1 MPTPILAT
9 KLYTPPPR
17 PDLVLRPRL
26 LERLQKGVQRRLTL
40 ISAPAGFGKTTL
52 ISAWVT
58 SRRQPTAWLSLD
70 AEESNPI
77 RFLIYLIAALQR
89 VAPSVGKEILALLQS
104 PQPPTDSAGREFV
117 LTALLN
123 EIAAIE
129 DDTLLVLDDY
139 HLLDAAAIDEA
150 LTFLLDHLPPQMHVV
165 ITTRIDPDLP
175 LARYRARGQLTEVR
189 AADLRFTPAEAAQ
202 FLNQGMGLSLSEEEV
217 AALEARTEGWIAG
230 LQMAALSMAGREDTA
245 HFIQAF
251 AGSHRFVLDYLT
263 EEVLQR
269 QPDHVRRFL
278 LQTALLDQLSGPLCN
293 AITGQEDSQ
302 GILEELERGNLFV
315 IPLDDQRQW
324 YRYHHLFVD
333 VLQARLLA
341 EQPERMSSLHQRAS
355 EWYEQNAL
363 PAAAIRH
370 AFAAAD
376 FVRAAA
382 LVEMA
387 WPAIFKGF
395 HPTTWLGWVQALPAD
410 LVRARPVL
418 SVGYAWTLLD
428 GGELEAVE
436 AHLRAAERWLEAPAP
451 ETGDEAPTPE
461 AGDEAMV
468 VVNEAEFRTLPA
480 TIATGRAYLARTR
493 GDAPATIKHA
503 LRALDLLP
511 ETDHYWRG
519 VTAMFLGM
527 AYWASDELEAAYRAI
542 VDSMASLQRAGHLH
556 FQLVGTV
563 VLADI
568 RVMQGRLDDAVLIYE
583 QALQLASS
591 PKNRAHITEAGPG
604 EPMLQGQ
611 ANLHVGLSELY
622 CERGD
627 REGAAQHLE
636 RAKALGKH
644 ALLPGGEYRLYTA
657 LARLQEAQ
665 GDLAGALALLDEA
678 ARLEN
683 RDAPNAQPVAA
694 LKARL
699 WVKQGRL
706 AEALA
711 WAHDRGLSANDNLS
725 YPHEFEQIT
734 LARVLIAADRQMGAE
749 SSLHAAMGLLER
761 LLQAAQA
768 GGRTGTVIEV
778 LILQALAHQV
788 QNDIPAALVPLEQAL
803 TLAGGPTGAVGYVRR
818 FVDEAQSFGESKTG
832 PMQTLLAES
841 LAHGGDPR
849 YITQLLAM
857 LNQPIGVIGG
867 DETAIADPNQLL
879 IEPLSERELEVLRLL
894 AIGHTNQA
902 VADELIIALSTVK
915 KHVNNIFGKL
925 GVGRRTQAVSRAREL
940 GLL

>member
-1 MPTPILAT
+1 
-9 KLYTPPPR
+9 
-17 PDLVLRPRL
+17 
-26 LERLQKGVQRRLTL
+26 
-40 ISAPAGFGKTTL
+40 
-52 ISAWVT
+52 
-58 SRRQPTAWLSLD
+58 
-70 AEESNPI
+70 
-77 RFLIYLIAALQR
+77 
-89 VAPSVGKEILALLQS
+89 
-104 PQPPTDSAGREFV
+104 
-117 LTALLN
+117 
-123 EIAAIE
+123 
-129 DDTLLVLDDY
+129 
-139 HLLDAAAIDEA
+139 
-150 LTFLLDHLPPQMHVV
+150 
-165 ITTRIDPDLP
+165 
-175 LARYRARGQLTEVR
+175 
-189 AADLRFTPAEAAQ
+189 
-202 FLNQGMGLSLSEEEV
+202 
-217 AALEARTEGWIAG
+217 RTEGWIAG
-230 LQMAALSMAGREDTA
+230 LQMAALSMAGRADTA
-245 HFIQAF
+245 QFIQAF
-251 AGSHRFVLDYLT
+251 AGSHRFVLDYLA

-269 QPDHVRRFL
+269 QPDHIRRFL
-278 LQTALLDQLSGPLCN
+278 LQTAILDQLSGPLCD
-293 AITGQEDSQ
+293 AITGQADGQ
-302 GILEELERGNLFV
+302 AMLEELERGNLFV
-315 IPLDDQRQW
+315 VPLDDQRQW
-324 YRYHHLFVD
+324 YRYHHLFAD
-333 VLQARLLA
+333 VLQARLMA
-341 EQPERMSSLHQRAS
+341 EQPERVSSLHRRAS

-370 AFAAAD
+370 AFAAED

-410 LVRARPVL
+410 LVRTRPVL
-418 SVGYAWTLLD
+418 SVGCAWTLLD
-428 GGELEAVE
+428 NGELETVE
-436 AHLRAAERWLEAPAP
+436 AHLREAERWLEDPAP
-451 ETGDEAPTPE
+451 ET
-461 AGDEAMV
+461 GDEAMV

-480 TIATGRAYLARTR
+480 VIATGRAYLARAC
-493 GDAPATIKHA
+493 GDASATIKHA
-503 LRALDLLP
+503 RRALDLLP

-527 AYWASDELEAAYRAI
+527 AYWTSGELEAAYRAI

-568 RVMQGRLDDAVLIYE
+568 RVVQGRLDDAVTIYE
-583 QALQLASS
+583 RALQLASS
-591 PKNRAHITEAGPG
+591 PKKRPDTAVAGPG
-604 EPMLQGQ
+604 EPMLQGK
-611 ANLHVGLSELY
+611 ANLHVGLGELH

-627 REGAAQHLE
+627 LESAAQHLQ

-644 ALLPGGEYRLYTA
+644 ALLPGGEYRLHIA

-665 GDLAGALALLDEA
+665 GDLAGALVLLDEA
-678 ARLEN
+678 ERLEN

-711 WAHDRGLSANDNLS
+711 WARDRGLLANDELS
-725 YPHEFEQIT
+725 YPHEFEYIT
-734 LARVLIAADRQMGAE
+734 LATVLIIADRQMGAE
-749 SSLHAAMGLLER
+749 SSLQDVMGLLER

-768 GGRTGTVIEV
+768 GGRTGIVIEV
-778 LILQALAHQV
+778 LILQSLAHQA
-788 QNDIPAALVPLEQAL
+788 QGNIPSALVLLEQAL

-818 FVDEAQSFGESKTG
+818 FVNEEQSFSESKTG
-832 PMQTLLAES
+832 LMQTLLAES

-867 DETAIADPNQLL
+867 DETAIPDPNQLL